1 MAIDKNKILATESQ
15 VAEICASNGMALTAG
30 ALTWNGTFDNL
41 YRVPI
46 GSEDDMDFGFI
57 RVTEEVPD
65 DFSVLIT
72 LQMGVPTFFGVASA
86 LSETIYQS
94 IEIMPEADSE
104 GIYLYS
110 YDGMDMPLAI
120 IACEGNAQEMPA
132 GVYFLY
138 ASTMDKA
145 IMYVASMR
153 LPSYAF
159 KSNNYF
165 VTEQNIIEIPN
176 QSAYYWD
183 GDYNNAVK
191 QGVLDFGGTPLTFY
205 SKYVGECDLTFEELA
220 NKRVIGI
227 YKDGTECIIHTRI
240 HDNYMELYPMT
251 FFALSSV
258 FITKE
263 ANVQVNEYITL
274 AEPGVH
280 FICINY
286 PTVPA
291 LTYIDIEDSVHTLC
305 STNKT
310 QVIQKSHLPEYLQ
323 LGDINETYTMQK
335 LVGEATNN
343 LGETLYWDANN
354 VIDTGDMT
362 RECRVADAIEIPAN
376 TVITGVHNETGKT
389 INLVIVDNKIWA
401 SDNVPTNGT
410 SPNSGYYAIIRK
422 TGIYLCNFGSGGGSS
437 SAYGSYLSSI
447 TFSGMNFTK
456 TIYNIESEKI
466 ETTEFK
472 TLDKK
477 YLPEIS
483 YKDLT
488 DKSDLID
495 ETIDTL
501 IENGQIGCIY
511 PDITILE
518 ETECTVRNVEYEGVF
533 GIINAK
539 IEVFEGDEVTVFWND
554 KEYHCIV
561 SKNSAGN
568 PCIGNRSLIP
578 FNREDIDSKEPFVLI
593 VRLNQN
599 IGVWVKDNIEG
610 IYKIRIIKH
619 PKKTI
624 NPKFFPAGGIGY
636 TQPEVYTKLYEFQL
650 SSNGYYERTLDTAEQ
665 FSIKK
670 NVEIL
675 WLNIDGKRYE
685 CTFDI
690 SADTIRLEC
699 WRNCPFQNFDL
710 EINSETEDSYTIGY
724 IQYESYKSTTSP
736 ISLEILESEEIIHT
750 IDSKYL
756 PKNIVESINVVES
769 VAEVTITSIYTDG
782 TNSICTITKDSNG
795 NPASV
800 AINEGT
806 LIPITWTEAD
816 V

>member
-15 VAEICASNGMALTAG
+15 VVEICASNGMALTAG

-46 GSEDDMDFGFI
+46 GSENDMDFGFV

-65 DFSVLIT
+65 DFSILVSLE
-72 LQMGVPTFFGVASA
+72 MEVPTFFGVASA
-86 LSETIYQS
+86 LAEPIYQGL
-94 IEIMPEADSE
+94 EIMPEIDLE
-104 GIYLYS
+104 TGIYQYYS
-110 YDGMDMPLAI
+110 NLDLGMPLAV
-120 IACEGNAQEMPA
+120 IACEGNAAGMPA

-138 ASTMDKA
+138 ASIMDKPV
-145 IMYVASMR
+145 MSVSSMR

-159 KSNNYF
+159 NSNNYF

-176 QSAYYWD
+176 QNAYYWD
-183 GDYNNAVK
+183 GDYNSCVK
-191 QGVLDFGGTPLTFY
+191 QGTLQFGEVPLTFY
-205 SKYVGECDLTFEELA
+205 SKYVGECDLAFEELA

-227 YKDGTECIIHTRI
+227 YKDETECIIQTRI

-251 FFALSSV
+251 YFAFSSV

-263 ANVQVNEYITL
+263 ANVQVNEYVTL

-286 PTVPA
+286 PTVPP

-323 LGDINETYTMQK
+323 LGDINETYTVQK

-354 VIDTGDMT
+354 IIDTGDMT

-483 YKDLT
+483 YKDLI
-488 DKSDLID
+488 DKP
-495 ETIDTL
+495 TL
-501 IENGQIGCIY
+501 CYLTFVASGNNYRLEYFNQGQAQSI
-511 PDITILE
+511 PLTLFLE
-518 ETECTVRNVEYEGVF
+518 KTV
-533 GIINAK
+533 A
-539 IEVFEGDEVTVFWND
+539 
-554 KEYHCIV
+554 
-561 SKNSAGN
+561 
-568 PCIGNRSLIP
+568 
-578 FNREDIDSKEPFVLI
+578 
-593 VRLNQN
+593 
-599 IGVWVKDNIEG
+599 KDNTYETG
-610 IYKIRIIKH
+610 AYD
-619 PKKTI
+619 KKYYS
-624 NPKFFPAGGIGY
+624 FDFRDLGHDAA
-636 TQPEVYTKLYEFQL
+636 VLKLYEIFNAYQKAD
-650 SSNGYYERTLDTAEQ
+650 RTRVSFIGDVSHQGIGNSCSLV
-665 FSIKK
+665 S
-670 NVEIL
+670 EIGTSFGGL
-675 WLNIDGKRYE
+675 Y
-685 CTFDI
+685 FDMGMVQV
-690 SADTIRLEC
+690 RL
-699 WRNCPFQNFDL
+699 
-710 EINSETEDSYTIGY
+710 
-724 IQYESYKSTTSP
+724 K
-736 ISLEILESEEIIHT
+736 
-750 IDSKYL
+750 
-756 PKNIVESINVVES
+756 V
-769 VAEVTITSIYTDG
+769 
-782 TNSICTITKDSNG
+782 
-795 NPASV
+795 PASGPQ
-800 AINEGT
+800 E
-806 LIPITWTEAD
+806 PM
-816 V
+816 